1 MLNNNILGGV
11 SPIKARQS
19 SRGGKAAG
27 RATATSSRRGG
38 FAKSSGSRGAGGRN
52 VGGYNV
58 QTRFKAGDDGLYG
71 GVRRGAVTRIGDE
84 PKSKSA
90 PNPKPVVKEGNTI
103 INNYTTNNT
112 ADAHANANANAN
124 VNINGHYEYEDV
136 YKDVVT
142 KTEKERST
150 YQDSYDAMEDKDGG
164 KYNSRNNKI
173 YKNFEDYEKD
183 AKQWNKDKK
192 DYKEYDTKTDK
203 EYTHTKKK
211 WIPDSSSNASDSAN
225 ATDNTSKAKEK
236 EESPG
241 KNKQGGNRAK
251 KEKGK

>member
-58 QTRFKAGDDGLYG
+58 QTKFKAGDDGLYG
-71 GVRRGAVTRIGDE
+71 PVRRGPVTRIGDK

-112 ADAHANANANAN
+112 ADAHANANAN
-124 VNINGHYEYEDV
+124 VNINGHYEYKDI

-142 KTEKERST
+142 KTEKERSS
-150 YQDSYDAMEDKDGG
+150 YQDSYDALEDKDGG

-183 AKQWNKDKK
+183 AKQFNKDNP

-203 EYTHTKKK
+203 VYSHTLKK
-211 WIPDSSSNASDSAN
+211 WIPGNSSNASVSAN
-225 ATDNTSKAKEK
+225 ATANVSTDKDKKEAPGKMKLGGYRAMHGTSK
-236 EESPG
+236 
-241 KNKQGGNRAK
+241 
-251 KEKGK
+251 

>member
-1 MLNNNILGGV
+1 MMLNNNILGGV

-71 GVRRGAVTRIGDE
+71 GVRRGAVTRIGGE

-90 PNPKPVVKEGNTI
+90 PNPKPVVKGGNTI

-112 ADAHANANANAN
+112 ADAHANANAN

-142 KTEKERST
+142 KTEKERSS
-150 YQDSYDAMEDKDGG
+150 YQDAYDAMEDKDGG
-164 KYNSRNNKI
+164 KYNSRNNKT
-173 YKNFEDYEKD
+173 YTNFEEFEKD
-183 AKQWNKDKK
+183 AKQWNKDNP
-192 DYKEYDTKTDK
+192 DYKEYDTKTDRV
-203 EYTHTKKK
+203 YSHTKKK
-211 WIPDSSSNASDSAN
+211 WIPGSSSNASASAN
-225 ATDNTSKAKEK
+225 ATANTSPNKDK

-241 KNKQGGNRAK
+241 KMKLGGYRAMHGTSK
-251 KEKGK
+251 